1 MYWILI
7 LLYTIPFVAP
17 GLLVSAITLRFA
29 WRRGPMHEADK
40 LSCALGI
47 ALGVLVWIACV
58 QPVISFDF
66 GLGLLFMGAT
76 PIAAA
81 PALLL
86 YRPGTRARK

>member
-1 MYWILI
+1 MYLILI
-7 LLYTIPFVAP
+7 LLYTLPFVAP

-29 WRRGPMHEADK
+29 WRCGPMHEADK

-47 ALGVLVWIACV
+47 VLGVLIWIACV
-58 QPVISFDF
+58 RSVISFDF

-86 YRPGTRARK
+86 YRPGTRTGK